1 MVTVKRRFE
10 QGKEINMS
18 FVADAV
24 SSVFGGGPS
33 APAAPDYA
41 GAAEATAKANL
52 DAARA
57 ATAANR
63 VNQVTPYGNVNYE
76 QTGTDQYGNPTW
88 TATQTPTSALQ
99 GAIDKSTSAV
109 ANYDYSKFDP
119 NVNPLNTSVDPSV
132 IGMEGWDKAT
142 NAILQR
148 LNPTIQ
154 RQNEMSD
161 QQLANQGIM
170 PGSQAYN
177 VAKQQMAE
185 QQNDLLTQASL
196 GGAQVQNQ
204 MYNQALSNAQLG
216 NQASQI
222 GFNQQRNVYDT
233 NLASPFTYASNVKAL
248 ATPNYVNPTNQPVT
262 AGADILGATTAKGN
276 FDMSN
281 YNAEQARNAN
291 LTSGLMNLGG
301 AAILASDIR
310 LKENIVEVGV
320 SKIGLP
326 VYIYEYKPEW
336 KNEAGHGKFMGYMA
350 HEVEKFMPEAVIT
363 RPDGYK
369 MVNYGALNG

>member
-18 FVADAV
+18 FIADAV
-24 SSVFGGGPS
+24 SSIFGGGPE
-33 APAAPDYA
+33 APPAPDYA
-41 GAAEATAKANL
+41 GAATATSQGNL

-88 TATQTPTSALQ
+88 TATQTASSALEP
-99 GAIDKSTSAV
+99 AINQSMEAV
-109 ANYDYSKFDP
+109 GNYDFSQFDP
-119 NVNPLNTSVDPSV
+119 SNLPSV
-132 IGMEGWDKAT
+132 GINPGETYSD
-142 NAILQR
+142 AIMRRLQ
-148 LNPTIQ
+148 PQIQ
-154 RQNEMSD
+154 MQNEMSD

-177 VAKQQMAE
+177 NAKQLLQ
-185 QQNDLLTQASL
+185 QSQNDKLTSAITSGFDVGL
-196 GGAQVQNQ
+196 RANANQ
-204 MYNQALSNAQLG
+204 FGQDLKTYN
-216 NQASQI
+216 
-222 GFNQQRNVYDT
+222 T
-233 NLASPFTYASNVKAL
+233 NLAAPFTYASNVKAL
-248 ATPNYVNPTNQPVT
+248 ATPNYVNPTNQATT
-262 AGADILGATTAKGN
+262 AGPDILGATTATGN
-276 FDMSN
+276 YNLSN
-281 YNAEQARNAN
+281 YNAEQARNAAM
-291 LTSGLMNLGG
+291 TSGLMNLGG
-301 AAILASDIR
+301 AAMMAPAGTFSDIR
-310 LKENIVEVGV
+310 TKENIVEIGV

-350 HEVEKFMPEAVIT
+350 HEVEEFMPEAVIT
-363 RPDGYK
+363 RPDGIK